1 MNRLLAGPGH
11 EHRAHISPSGDGR
24 DDKSRRIKGAYIL
37 CSTRPF
43 AGEAAGRAKQRGYRY
58 RELMSAAHDA
68 MITQPRALTKILI
81 ELA

>member
-43 AGEAAGRAKQRGYRY
+43 AGEAAR
-58 RELMSAAHDA
+58 LSLS
-68 MITQPRALTKILI
+68 RALTKILI